1 MNIFVRRY
9 FSTVKEQLLK
19 TANYYCNV
27 PENITA
33 LLDRK
38 LLAIDNHPLSIIKEQ
53 IKTSLGSKFT
63 VTMSPFRLTK
73 ISVP

>member
-1 MNIFVRRY
+1 MNIFARRY

-19 TANYYCNV
+19 TANSHCNV

-33 LLDRK
+33 LLDRR
-38 LLAIDNHPLSIIKEQ
+38 LLAIENHPLSIIKEQ

-63 VTMSPFRLTK
+63 VTISTTRLSK
-73 ISVP
+73 ISVQ